1 MSKKV
6 VYTGTRLSTTFQE
19 IRIYCMYKMLKHLF
33 WIVFRKLFY
42 VQLSGWHTNSMKKYI
57 RLYKVGTWSLWR
69 YMKHICSDISD
80 KWSELKSVINEHSND
95 QIIVPFLSF
104 EMQPHKT
111 KKCVMKEKLTAVKRD
126 ANVKFV
132 INFID
137 E

>member
-1 MSKKV
+1 
-6 VYTGTRLSTTFQE
+6 
-19 IRIYCMYKMLKHLF
+19 
-33 WIVFRKLFY
+33 
-42 VQLSGWHTNSMKKYI
+42 
-57 RLYKVGTWSLWR
+57 
-69 YMKHICSDISD
+69 MKHICSDISD
-80 KWSELKSVINEHSND
+80 KWSELKSVINEHSKD
-95 QIIVPFLSF
+95 QIIVPFLSL